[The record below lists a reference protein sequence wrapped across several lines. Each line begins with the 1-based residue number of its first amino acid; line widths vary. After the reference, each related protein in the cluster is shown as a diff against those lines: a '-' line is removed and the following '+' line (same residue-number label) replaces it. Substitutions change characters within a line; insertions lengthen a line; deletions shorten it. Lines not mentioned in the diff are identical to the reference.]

1 MKIEDR
7 LKISIK
13 ALSVYGIGKEILMD
27 ILNDLELI
35 ISEKNSEIIAKEY
48 FRENNVKALVE
59 LSNNSQTK
67 KRKMYDYQTE
77 KSKIFTEDGQ
87 ETFLKIR
94 DKVQQLLK
102 QSGAVM
108 MQNAISGVTGDS
120 WLHLACVDRLVELK
134 EIQEITKENVAG
146 QHRVFVAV

>member
-1 MKIEDR
+1 MTNLRMHPAFGYTLLGCVYFKI
-7 LKISIK
+7 
-13 ALSVYGIGKEILMD
+13 
-27 ILNDLELI
+27 
-35 ISEKNSEIIAKEY
+35 
-48 FRENNVKALVE
+48 
-59 LSNNSQTK
+59 
-67 KRKMYDYQTE
+67 MYNYQAE

-94 DKVQQLLK
+94 DKVQHLLK

-134 EIQEITKENVAG
+134 EIIEITKENVAG
-146 QHRVFVAV
+146 QHRVFVAVS